1 MLKYNKM
8 KVFVKTTLICLLVL
22 SILNGFCTTVVAYVM
37 SSSNYQIQA
46 DNALVPTGGIGTT
59 VNYIFRDTMGEV
71 STGLSD
77 SALYKIKAGF
87 QEMLETYISVSVPD
101 DISLTPAIPGVSG
114 GTATGN
120 ATWTVVADGSSGFSM
135 NLQASTT
142 PAMKMP
148 SDPTYYFSDHTLTP
162 SYGWTAPDTGVASFG
177 FTIAA
182 AIAADTVTA
191 FKDNGAACGAG
202 SNTGGCWSGFNGTN
216 NISVINRS
224 TRTDNDGEDEI
235 VNFKAQSAGKLLKDG
250 QYQAT
255 ITTTVSTN

>member
-1 MLKYNKM
+1 MVCNNK
-8 KVFVKTTLICLLVL
+8 
-22 SILNGFCTTVVAYVM
+22 
-37 SSSNYQIQA
+37 
-46 DNALVPTGGIGTT
+46 
-59 VNYIFRDTMGEV
+59 IFRKVATIS
-71 STGLSD
+71 STLFLALLMVFIVLEPAVVNSAAD
-77 SALYKIKAGF
+77 SAVVTLTVS
-87 QEMLETYISVSVPD
+87 EEVTISSPD
-101 DISLTPAIPGVSG
+101 DASFSGSIPGVSG
-114 GTATGN
+114 NPGAPVTASL
-120 ATWTVVADGSSGFSM
+120 TWTVKTNNDTGF
-135 NLQASTT
+135 NLKLKASQAN
-142 PAMKMP
+142 ALYK
-148 SDPTYYFSDHTLTP
+148 DVNYYFSDHTLTP